1 MSDLDIDLSAQIDA
15 LKARRKDLL
24 DMRVSPPGP
33 SADDKRIQR
42 QVIDEKAIILL
53 EKITALERIKDDRQ
67 SAQIVVR
74 GLTDQERT
82 DAEQAISRLG
92 RVVQKEQ
99 AFDALMNAVN
109 GLFRAADTL
118 ATTAQRS

>member
-15 LKARRKDLL
+15 LKERRKELL
-24 DMRVSPPGP
+24 GIRVSPPGP

-67 SAQIVVR
+67 SSQIIVR
-74 GLTDQERT
+74 GLTDQERM
-82 DAEQAISRLG
+82 DAEQALSRLG

-99 AFDALMNAVN
+99 TFDALMNTVN
-109 GLFRAADTL
+109 GLLRAADTL
-118 ATTAQRS
+118 ATTVQRP